1 MKRLP
6 RILIVAAVLVGCFST
21 IALTQA
27 IPVQNFKNMLFFVN
41 GCATYV
47 PQTAPPPAGAAICVD
62 TGTYQ
67 IFTWNGTAFA
77 TPNDAIE
84 TISWDGA
91 IGGMTSSAAAISVA
105 PCTGHFTE
113 LICTATLTGSCTTGP
128 TIAVKDITASTVGS
142 TVSPGTT
149 VASPT
154 ATTATLAFTSGD
166 KIALAANATPSACA
180 SPSYHC
186 SANFS
191 CP

>member
-1 MKRLP
+1 MKRIAG
-6 RILIVAAVLVGCFST
+6 ILIGVLFLMVTAA
-21 IALTQA
+21 QA
-27 IPVQNFKNMLFFVN
+27 FAQAVPVQNFKNMLFFVS
-41 GCATYV
+41 GCSSYV

-113 LICTATLTGSCTTGP
+113 LICTATLTGTCTTGP

>member
-27 IPVQNFKNMLFFVN
+27 IPVANFKNMLFFVK
-41 GCATYV
+41 GCTSYT
-47 PQTAPPPAGAAICVD
+47 PPTAPPPAGAAICVD
-62 TGTYQ
+62 TSTYQ
-67 IFTWNGTAFA
+67 IFTWNGSAF
-77 TPNDAIE
+77 TLPNNMIQS
-84 TISWDGA
+84 ISWDGSL
-91 IGGMTSSAAAISVA
+91 GGMTSSAAAISVA

-113 LICTATLTGSCTTGP
+113 LVCTATLTGSCTTGP

-142 TVSPGTT
+142 TVVPGTT

-154 ATTATLAFTSGD
+154 ATTATLAFTAGD
-166 KIALAANATPSACA
+166 QIALAADATPSACA

-186 SANFS
+186 AANLT